1 MLIRPELQALR
12 GDYAPQPLAQHRLA
26 EVTRRWRD
34 HSGASV
40 AAAELARFAAG
51 AELEEL
57 PFLSALFAPGD
68 PSAAE
73 FVAGLVAVQTAQ
85 LAARPLSQVP
95 MRHYCDDVV
104 SSLIIS
110 RHGSANLVLQAIDG
124 TGLARKPEPEA
135 VNFSPSE
142 TWEQVMAGEAEVE
155 RVLLEGQRPGGA
167 ELRREAIRLLP
178 GMVCHRFGHSEA
190 QMLRRIPGSLVTLK
204 LQRRIGSDDVVRQY
218 SLTDGSQIHQ
228 SAASPRD
235 SRLELTAALLGRMGR
250 GDAAPLLGAMAE
262 EQAASPL
269 RWQAL
274 RECLALDTATGF
286 ATLCRL
292 AARSDDPLAAPAG
305 ALRAQLL
312 ESYPQLGALQDG
324 ARSCPV

>member
-1 MLIRPELQALR
+1 MLIRSELQALR
-12 GDYAPQPLAQHRLA
+12 GDDAPQHLAQYRLA
-26 EVTRRWRD
+26 EVTQRWSE

-51 AELEEL
+51 AELEDL
-57 PFLSALFAPGD
+57 PFLAALFAPGD

-85 LAARPLSQVP
+85 LAARPLAQVTL
-95 MRHYCDDVV
+95 RHYCDDVV
-104 SSLIIS
+104 SSLIIA
-110 RHGSANLVLQAIDG
+110 RHGTANLVVQAIDG
-124 TGLARKPEPEA
+124 AGLARKPEPAA

-142 TWEQVMAGEAEVE
+142 TWEQVMAGSAEVE
-155 RVLLEGQRPGGA
+155 RVLLVGQRPGGA
-167 ELRREAIRLLP
+167 VLTREPMRLLP
-178 GMVCHRFGHSEA
+178 GMVSHRFGQSEA
-190 QMLRRIPGSLVTLK
+190 QLLRRVPGSLVTLK
-204 LQRRIGSDDVVRQY
+204 LQRRIGADDVVRQY
-218 SLTDGSQIHQ
+218 SLADGNQLHQ

-250 GDAAPLLGAMAE
+250 RDAAPLLAAMVE
-262 EQAASPL
+262 EEAAAPL

-274 RECLALDTATGF
+274 RECLALDTGPGF
-286 ATLCRL
+286 AALCRL
-292 AARSDDPLAAPAG
+292 AAHPDDPLAAPAG

-324 ARSCPV
+324 ARPCPV